1 MTAFDTYL
9 GDTYD
14 LVDVIKSTERSFVAL
29 VYDKNAKR
37 LCVMKERNPQSVGL
51 YKILRDLNN
60 PHVPEIFRLFEQEGK
75 LILVEE
81 HIDGQ
86 TLGELSE
93 YRPEI
98 LTERFVAD
106 IFVQI
111 CNALAPLHKADVIHR
126 DLTPSNIM
134 LTKENVIKLIDFGI
148 ARVFKPESTNDTEF
162 LGTRGYAAPEQLG
175 VFELGQTDAR
185 TDIFILGTTIKN
197 LLGKDYR
204 GRLAKVLNRCTD
216 LNPAMR
222 YQSVSDLLDAIK
234 RARKLWLLKRFGLIA
249 ATACG
254 VFLATQFINFESPAE
269 ELPLEEIA
277 ANTADEQ
284 PSPQYDAEEKSEPSP
299 PVLSS
304 DISNPLVDFANNPPP
319 VADLV
324 EVPEINIAP
333 LPTASRPTP
342 VQQPQP
348 QPQTQPQPRQQ
359 SARHAKRVKLYL
371 YLNGELSENRS
382 EHSTASTIILN
393 DDCKN
398 WQRNAGGDYLFP
410 ADWTA
415 RLHIENFTGKDL
427 LNPKV
432 TVKFTRGG
440 YSFDIPNV
448 NSGQTRDVDI
458 PIAGYAALKSNL
470 RGNLTVAV
478 KSPNG
483 EPIPLLVRRLEI
495 KS

>member
-1 MTAFDTYL
+1 MTAFNTYL
-9 GDTYD
+9 GDAYD
-14 LVDVIKSTERSFVAL
+14 LVDVLKSTDRSFVAL
-29 VYDKNAKR
+29 IYDKNSKR
-37 LCVMKERNPQSVGL
+37 LCVMKERNPQSFGL
-51 YKILRDLNN
+51 YKILREQDN
-60 PHVPEIFRLFEQEGK
+60 PHVPKIFRLFERDGK
-75 LILVEE
+75 LIVVEE

-98 LTERFVAD
+98 LTEKFVTD

-111 CNALAPLHKADVIHR
+111 CDALTPLHKADVIHR

-134 LTKENVIKLIDFGI
+134 VTKEKVVKVIDFGI
-148 ARVFKPESTNDTEF
+148 ARIFKPDSRADTEF
-162 LGTRGYAAPEQLG
+162 LGTRGYVAPEQLG
-175 VFELGQTDAR
+175 VFELGQTDSR

-197 LLGKDYR
+197 LLGKNYR
-204 GRLAKVLNRCTD
+204 GRLAKVLERCTD

-234 RARKLWLLKRFGLIA
+234 RARRLWLLKRFGLIA
-249 ATACG
+249 ATAC
-254 VFLATQFINFESPAE
+254 VIFSLTQFIKFESPAN
-269 ELPLEEIA
+269 ELQPEEIA
-277 ANTADEQ
+277 APTVNEQ
-284 PSPQYDAEEKSEPSP
+284 PSPQSVAEEKSEPSP
-299 PVLSS
+299 TPPVLSS
-304 DISNPLVDFANNPPP
+304 EISNPLIEFTNNPPFDSNP
-319 VADLV
+319 V

-333 LPTASRPTP
+333 LSTPSRPAP
-342 VQQPQP
+342 KLQPQP
-348 QPQTQPQPRQQ
+348 QIQPQA
-359 SARHAKRVKLYL
+359 ARHAKRVKLAL
-371 YLNGELSENRS
+371 YLNGELTENWG
-382 EHSTASTIILN
+382 EHSTAGTVILN
-393 DDCKN
+393 DECKN
-398 WQRNAGGDYLFP
+398 WQRDDKGEYLFP

-432 TVKFTRGG
+432 TVKFTRGEI
-440 YSFDIPNV
+440 SFDIPNV
-448 NSGQTRDVDI
+448 NSGQTRDVEI